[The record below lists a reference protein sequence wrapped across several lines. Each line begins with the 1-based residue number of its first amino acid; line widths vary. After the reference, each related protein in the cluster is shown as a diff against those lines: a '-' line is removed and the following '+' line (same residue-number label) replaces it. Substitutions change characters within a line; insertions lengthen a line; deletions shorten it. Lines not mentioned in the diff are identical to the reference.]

1 MLPQNNLA
9 INLHQDECSLV
20 EEPEINTHEEILPH
34 KNDST
39 ENQPQFDQPI
49 LNEPSKL
56 LPTISQAPV
65 VLPQKWLKSSKMAKD
80 KKPIK
85 KVKKSHKC
93 CHLL

>member
-1 MLPQNNLA
+1 MLPQNDIEIL
-9 INLHQDECSLV
+9 QDKCPIV
-20 EEPEINTHEEILPH
+20 EKLEINTHEEILPH

-65 VLPQKWLKSSKMAKD
+65 ISPRRWLKSSRMDKD